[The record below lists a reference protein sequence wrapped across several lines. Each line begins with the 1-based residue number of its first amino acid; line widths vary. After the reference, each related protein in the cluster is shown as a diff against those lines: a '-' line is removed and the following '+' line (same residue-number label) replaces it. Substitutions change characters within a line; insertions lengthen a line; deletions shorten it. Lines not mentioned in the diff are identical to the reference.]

1 MVFAKEISS
10 FFEKK
15 MESFV
20 EKKGVPKVTLNIK
33 SSVFKQGLYVSAVN
47 RKVCINLQTF
57 VAYAAPKF
65 FYKRET
71 NEERDGRL
79 KRE

>member
-10 FFEKK
+10 FFEKIGI
-15 MESFV
+15 FCG
-20 EKKGVPKVTLNIK
+20 KKGVPKVTLNIK